1 MGHEYYQKVFPIH
14 PCMHSSI
21 HPSIHPSIP
30 YGSGAHLKVLV
41 GAGFIVAKLGMMSSG
56 MEGT

>member
-1 MGHEYYQKVFPIH
+1 MNTIKKCFPSIH
-14 PCMHSSI
+14 ACI

-56 MEGT
+56 KEGT